1 MTYEHAI
8 ILGLVQGLGEFLP
21 ISSSAHLILVPYLFG
36 WERHSD
42 VFDVALHLGTL
53 VALLAFFWRDFGRL
67 IGVGLSSG
75 LKTSHGKQFWLI
87 ILASIPAG
95 LIGFFFESAIDDVLR
110 TAYVAIAL
118 ALVVMGVVL
127 WYIDKY
133 ATKLRTEEKLTPVEA
148 VIIGCSQAL
157 ALLPGV
163 SRSGATM
170 TAGLL
175 LGLTRASA
183 ARFSF
188 LMSAP
193 IIAGAGIFK
202 LRHLG
207 LSDVDGPFV
216 IGVITAG
223 IVGWASIRYL
233 LQYLQTGNFKVFA
246 WYRLALAIVVLAVV
260 WGRHG

>member
-1 MTYEHAI
+1 MTYAHAV
-8 ILGLVQGLGEFLP
+8 ILGVVQGLGEFLP

-36 WERHSD
+36 WVVHSD

-53 VALLAFFWRDFGRL
+53 VALLAFFWRDFILL
-67 IGVGLSSG
+67 IGAGLSSG

-95 LIGFFFESAIDDVLR
+95 LIGFFFENTIDNVLR

-118 ALVVMGVVL
+118 ALAVMGVVL
-127 WYIDKY
+127 MLVDKY
-133 ATKLRTEEKLTPVEA
+133 ATKLHTEEKLTPIEA

-175 LGLTRASA
+175 LGLTRESA

-202 LRHLG
+202 LRYLG
-207 LSDVDGPFV
+207 LSDIDGPFIV
-216 IGVITAG
+216 GVLVAG

-246 WYRLALAIVVLAVV
+246 WYRLALALLVLIVV
-260 WGRHG
+260 WGRNG

>member
-8 ILGLVQGLGEFLP
+8 ILGVVQGLGEFLP

-53 VALLAFFWRDFGRL
+53 AALLAFFWRDFIRL
-67 IGVGLSSG
+67 IGAGLSSG
-75 LKTSHGKQFWLI
+75 LKTSYGKQFWLI

-95 LIGFFFESAIDDVLR
+95 LVGFIFEDTIDMVLR
-110 TAYVAIAL
+110 TAYVAIAIAL
-118 ALVVMGVVL
+118 ALMGIVL
-127 WYIDKY
+127 LYADKL
-133 ATKLRTEEKLTPVEA
+133 AAKSRTEDTLSSFEA

-193 IIAGAGIFK
+193 IIAGAGIVK

-207 LSDVDGPFV
+207 LSDIDGPFV
-216 IGVITAG
+216 FGIITAG

-233 LQYLQTGNFKVFA
+233 LQYLQTGSFKVFA
-246 WYRLALAIVVLAVV
+246 WYRLVLALLVLIVV
-260 WGRHG
+260 WGRNG

>member
-1 MTYEHAI
+1 MTYTHTI
-8 ILGLVQGLGEFLP
+8 ILGIIQGLGEFLP
-21 ISSSAHLILVPYLFG
+21 ISSSAHLILAPYLFG

-53 VALLAFFWRDFGRL
+53 VALLAFFWRDFVRL
-67 IGVGLSSG
+67 ISAGVGSG
-75 LKTSHGKQFWLI
+75 LRTTSGRQFWLI

-95 LIGFFFESAIDDVLR
+95 LIGLLFENVVDNVLR

-118 ALVVMGVVL
+118 ALGLMGVVL
-127 WYIDKY
+127 MLADRY
-133 ATKLRTEEKLTPVEA
+133 AANKRDETNLTVTDA
-148 VIIGCSQAL
+148 VIIGCSQAI

-170 TAGLL
+170 SAGLW
-175 LGLTRASA
+175 LGLTREGA

-193 IIAGAGIFK
+193 IIAGAGIVK

-216 IGVITAG
+216 VGIITAG

-233 LQYLQTGNFKVFA
+233 LKYLQTGNFKVFA
-246 WYRLALAIVVLAVV
+246 WYRVILAILILIVV